1 MTDNEYY
8 SRSQRDALS
17 QLLWITTV
25 MREDMQQGLTE
36 RGLTQARAH
45 LLWELKAH
53 QPLTQRALADVL
65 KVSPRNV
72 TALVDALEGDGFVVR
87 TPHPTDRRATLL
99 ALSETGES
107 AVRRLDHDMTTLAEL
122 LFADVSP
129 ADLETFSRITV
140 AAAQRLSDAV
150 NAG

>member
-1 MTDNEYY
+1 
-8 SRSQRDALS
+8 
-17 QLLWITTV
+17 

-36 RGLTQARAH
+36 RGLTQARAQ
-45 LLWELKAH
+45 LLWELKTH

-72 TALVDALEGDGFVVR
+72 TALVDALEGDGFVIR

-99 ALSETGES
+99 ALSETGEL
-107 AVRRLDHDMTTLAEL
+107 AVRRLDDDMTTLAEL
-122 LFADVSP
+122 LFADVAP